1 MRAVLGRELKVV
13 QAAVGETPFLGEN
26 QRDIARGAKA
36 ENSHLPGLDLAG
48 RASRDHL
55 VRAKGNL
62 RQEFQGAR
70 GLPGGRWKI
79 SAIGAHHLLGI
90 DHDGIHQAAGDPHL
104 LARQFAARDRALLRG
119 PGAPRS
125 LELGGA
131 ERGACILADGRRVPI
146 AQDRAGVTR
155 FWVALPLSAGRR
167 RTLLVAAGMLAPEA
181 FRRLRLWALWGK
193 LPAVAGPQR
202 TA

>member
-1 MRAVLGRELKVV
+1 MILGLHAL
-13 QAAVGETPFLGEN
+13 AAFAFLTSLQGW
-26 QRDIARGAKA
+26 
-36 ENSHLPGLDLAG
+36 PGVA
-48 RASRDHL
+48 
-55 VRAKGNL
+55 
-62 RQEFQGAR
+62 
-70 GLPGGRWKI
+70 
-79 SAIGAHHLLGI
+79 
-90 DHDGIHQAAGDPHL
+90 AAGFMVAL
-104 LARQFAARDRALLRG
+104 GGLAARDRALLRG

-146 AQDRAGVTR
+146 AQGRAGVTR